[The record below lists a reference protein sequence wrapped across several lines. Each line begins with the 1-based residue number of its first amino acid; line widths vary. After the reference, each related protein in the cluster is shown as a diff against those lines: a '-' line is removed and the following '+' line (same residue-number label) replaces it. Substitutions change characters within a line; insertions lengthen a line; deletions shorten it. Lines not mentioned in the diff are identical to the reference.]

1 MDGKIGITH
10 KRKFMIVS
18 QNSSI
23 LLALCLLLTGCATTD
38 NYPVY
43 VKAQKSLSRDATVAE
58 AARIAALTEM
68 VKSSDNEVK
77 IQRKYVVSNCD
88 KCNMTIQVEH
98 WDLAHRNYCIPC
110 GLTKLGELD
119 GLHS

>member
-1 MDGKIGITH
+1 MDGKIGTMH
-10 KRKFMIVS
+10 KRKSMITL

-23 LLALCLLLTGCATTD
+23 LLTLCLLTGCTTVD

-43 VKAQKSLSRDATVAE
+43 VEAQKSLSRDATVAE

-77 IQRKYVVSNCD
+77 IQAIKALQE
-88 KCNMTIQVEH
+88 IQRSKRQVIIQQPKGMFG
-98 WDLAHRNYCIPC
+98 N
-110 GLTKLGELD
+110 
-119 GLHS
+119 

>member
-1 MDGKIGITH
+1 MITL
-10 KRKFMIVS
+10 

-23 LLALCLLLTGCATTD
+23 LLALCLLTSCATVD

-43 VKAQKSLSRDATVAE
+43 VEAQKSLSRDATVAE

-77 IQRKYVVSNCD
+77 IQAIKALQE
-88 KCNMTIQVEH
+88 IQRSKRQVIIQQPKG
-98 WDLAHRNYCIPC
+98 W
-110 GLTKLGELD
+110 LGN
-119 GLHS
+119 

>member
-1 MDGKIGITH
+1 MDGKTGTMH
-10 KRKFMIVS
+10 KRKSMITL

-23 LLALCLLLTGCATTD
+23 LLVLYLLTGCATVD

-43 VKAQKSLSRDATVAE
+43 VEAQKSLSRDATVAE

-77 IQRKYVVSNCD
+77 IQAIKALQE
-88 KCNMTIQVEH
+88 IQRSKRQVIIQQPKGMFG
-98 WDLAHRNYCIPC
+98 N
-110 GLTKLGELD
+110 
-119 GLHS
+119 

>member
-1 MDGKIGITH
+1 MDGKIGTMH
-10 KRKFMIVS
+10 KRKSMITL

-23 LLALCLLLTGCATTD
+23 LLALCLLTGCATID

-43 VKAQKSLSRDATVAE
+43 VEAQKSLSRDATVAE

-77 IQRKYVVSNCD
+77 IQAIKALQE
-88 KCNMTIQVEH
+88 IQRSKRQVIIQQPKGMFG
-98 WDLAHRNYCIPC
+98 N
-110 GLTKLGELD
+110 
-119 GLHS
+119 

>member
-10 KRKFMIVS
+10 RRKFMIVS

-23 LLALCLLLTGCATTD
+23 LLVLCLLTGCATSD

-43 VKAQKSLSRDATVAE
+43 VEAQKSLSRDATVAE

-77 IQRKYVVSNCD
+77 IQAIKALQE
-88 KCNMTIQVEH
+88 IQRSKRQVIIQQPKGMFG
-98 WDLAHRNYCIPC
+98 N
-110 GLTKLGELD
+110 
-119 GLHS
+119 

>member
-1 MDGKIGITH
+1 MDGKIGIMH
-10 KRKFMIVS
+10 RRKSMITL

-23 LLALCLLLTGCATTD
+23 LLALCLLTGCATTD

-43 VKAQKSLSRDATVAE
+43 VEAQKSLSRDATVAE

-77 IQRKYVVSNCD
+77 IQAIKALQE
-88 KCNMTIQVEH
+88 IQRSKRQVIIQQPKG
-98 WDLAHRNYCIPC
+98 W
-110 GLTKLGELD
+110 LGN
-119 GLHS
+119 

>member
-1 MDGKIGITH
+1 MVGKIGIMH
-10 KRKFMIVS
+10 KRKYMITL

-23 LLALCLLLTGCATTD
+23 LLVFLLAGCATTD

-43 VKAQKSLSRDATVAE
+43 VEAQKSLSRDATVAE

-77 IQRKYVVSNCD
+77 IQAIKALQE
-88 KCNMTIQVEH
+88 IQRSKRQV
-98 WDLAHRNYCIPC
+98 IIQQPK
-110 GLTKLGELD
+110 GLFGN
-119 GLHS
+119 